1 MHWFSD
7 AIQPSHPVSLFSFCL
22 QPFPA
27 SGSFLMN
34 RLFSSGGRSIGA
46 SASASVLPVNI
57 QGWFPLRLTGLIS
70 LLSKGLSSLLQNH
83 SLKASILWHSAFF
96 MVQFSHLYMT
106 TGKAIALTIWTFV
119 SKVISPL
126 SNMLFVIAFLPRNKC
141 LLISWLQSLFTVIL
155 EPKGKKNMPLFPVF
169 EYLTEIQIFLS
180 HCQYIR
186 NCFSP
191 FN

>member
-1 MHWFSD
+1 MLSNHLILSPSSPLPSAFPSIRVFSNES
-7 AIQPSHPVSLFSFCL
+7 AFLIRWPKYCSFSFSIS
-22 QPFPA
+22 P
-27 SGSFLMN
+27 
-34 RLFSSGGRSIGA
+34 SSEH
-46 SASASVLPVNI
+46 
-57 QGWFPLRLTGLIS
+57 TGLIS
-70 LLSKGLSSLLQNH
+70 FKIDWFYLLAVQGTLKSSPEPQFE
-83 SLKASILWHSAFF
+83 SINSWHSIFF
-96 MVQFSHLYMT
+96 MVQLLHPYMT

-169 EYLTEIQIFLS
+169 EYVTEIQIFLS

>member
-1 MHWFSD
+1 MPSSHLILCPPLLLLPSAFPSIRVFSRES
-7 AIQPSHPVSLFSFCL
+7 ALRIRQSKYWSFSFSINHSSKY
-22 QPFPA
+22 
-27 SGSFLMN
+27 SGLISL
-34 RLFSSGGRSIGA
+34 G
-46 SASASVLPVNI
+46 
-57 QGWFPLRLTGLIS
+57 LTGLIS